1 MNKMYLISILIWFA
15 VVAGWIMNVLTIAHH
30 LSDPLTI
37 MIIFRMV
44 GIFVFPIGVILGYV

>member
-1 MNKMYLISILIWFA
+1 MNKMFLFSILIWFA
-15 VVAGWIMNVLTIAHH
+15 VVAGWIMNVLTIANH